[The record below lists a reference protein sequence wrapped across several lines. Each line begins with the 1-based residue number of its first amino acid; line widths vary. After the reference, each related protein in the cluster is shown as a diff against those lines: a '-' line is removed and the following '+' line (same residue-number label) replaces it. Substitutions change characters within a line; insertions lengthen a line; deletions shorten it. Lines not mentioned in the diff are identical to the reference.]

1 MEKAKGKKLFYRP
14 AGKRK
19 GMYTPTQIICVSF
32 VIVIAL
38 GTFLLS
44 LPVASKHGR
53 LDVLDAM
60 FTATSAT
67 CVTGLIV
74 RDTWTQFTYFGQAVI
89 LLLIQVGGLGLVT
102 LTSFFALAM
111 RRRMGFRDLR
121 LLGESVSADGYAQA
135 KDVLKIVVGL
145 AGLFEGIGI
154 VLLLFA
160 FVPQFGLE
168 GIWVSVFTAI
178 SAFCNAG
185 FDLLTATPGAVGLSE
200 YTNNPLVMI
209 TLIVLI
215 TTGGLGFIVWR
226 NIRHYSKA
234 KRLLLHTKLVLI
246 MAAVMLLVGAAIIF
260 IVEFSNQDTLGQ
272 MPIGE
277 KILTSIFLSASSRT
291 AGFPCFDMNDLMP
304 FTKIIITILMFI
316 GAAPASTAGGI
327 KITTVALVV
336 CTVISVLK
344 GREDTYLMGHR
355 IKRDAIYKTFT
366 VIVLS
371 LTLIAVS
378 FTGILMCCEGMS
390 LQKTIFEVVSAFSTT
405 GFSVGASA
413 EMNVPAKLIMIFTM
427 LAGRIGPVT
436 LMTSLIIRKNH
447 NSDKN
452 RILPEGNILVG

>member
-1 MEKAKGKKLFYRP
+1 MQPSRMLVLGFSIIILTGATLLFLP
-14 AGKRK
+14 ISSKSG
-19 GMYTPTQIICVSF
+19 QFSSF
-32 VIVIAL
+32 IDCL
-38 GTFLLS
+38 
-44 LPVASKHGR
+44 
-53 LDVLDAM
+53 

-67 CVTGLIV
+67 CVTGITVL
-74 RDTWTQFTYFGQAVI
+74 DTFNYFNGFALGVI
-89 LLLIQVGGLGLVT
+89 LALIQVGGLGFLTLVT
-102 LTSFFALAM
+102 FINLILGKKLGWSTVKIAASDLTDNALETTPK
-111 RRRMGFRDLR
+111 R
-121 LLGESVSADGYAQA
+121 LFYE
-135 KDVLKIVVGL
+135 
-145 AGLFEGIGI
+145 I
-154 VLLLFA
+154 VLYSFA
-160 FVPQFGLE
+160 IEFVGAVILSFVFVPDFGAL
-168 GIWVSVFTAI
+168 GILSV

-246 MAAVMLLVGAAIIF
+246 MAAVMLLVGATIIF
-260 IVEFSNQDTLGQ
+260 IVEFGNQDTLGQ
-272 MPIGE
+272 MPVGE

-413 EMNVPAKLIMIFTM
+413 EMNVPAKLIMVFTM

>member
-1 MEKAKGKKLFYRP
+1 MQPSRMLVLGFSIIILTGATLLFLP
-14 AGKRK
+14 ISSKSG
-19 GMYTPTQIICVSF
+19 QFSSF
-32 VIVIAL
+32 IDCL
-38 GTFLLS
+38 
-44 LPVASKHGR
+44 
-53 LDVLDAM
+53 

-67 CVTGLIV
+67 CVTGITVL
-74 RDTWTQFTYFGQAVI
+74 DTFNYFNGFGQGVI
-89 LLLIQVGGLGLVT
+89 LALIQVGGLGFLTLVT
-102 LTSFFALAM
+102 FINLILGKKLGWSTVKIAASDLTDNALETTPK
-111 RRRMGFRDLR
+111 R
-121 LLGESVSADGYAQA
+121 LFYE
-135 KDVLKIVVGL
+135 
-145 AGLFEGIGI
+145 I
-154 VLLLFA
+154 VLYSFAIEFVGAVILA
-160 FVPQFGLE
+160 FVFVPDFGAL
-168 GIWVSVFTAI
+168 GIFEAVFLSV

-246 MAAVMLLVGAAIIF
+246 MAAVMLLVGATIIF
-260 IVEFSNQDTLGQ
+260 IVEFGNQDTLGQ

-277 KILTSIFLSASSRT
+277 KILTSVFLSASSRT

-344 GREDTYLMGHR
+344 GREDTYR

-371 LTLIAVS
+371 LALIAVS

-413 EMNVPAKLIMIFTM
+413 EMNVPAKLIMVFTM

>member
-1 MEKAKGKKLFYRP
+1 MQPSRMLVLGFSIIILTGATLLFLPISSRS
-14 AGKRK
+14 G
-19 GMYTPTQIICVSF
+19 QFSSF
-32 VIVIAL
+32 IDCL
-38 GTFLLS
+38 
-44 LPVASKHGR
+44 
-53 LDVLDAM
+53 

-67 CVTGLIV
+67 CVTGITVL
-74 RDTWTQFTYFGQAVI
+74 DTFNYFNGFGQGVI
-89 LLLIQVGGLGLVT
+89 LALIQVGGLGFLTLVT
-102 LTSFFALAM
+102 FINLILGKKLGWSTVKIAASDLTDNALETTPK
-111 RRRMGFRDLR
+111 R
-121 LLGESVSADGYAQA
+121 LFYE
-135 KDVLKIVVGL
+135 
-145 AGLFEGIGI
+145 I
-154 VLLLFA
+154 VLYSFA
-160 FVPQFGLE
+160 IEFVGAVILSFVFVPDFGALGVFE
-168 GIWVSVFTAI
+168 AIFLSV

-226 NIRHYSKA
+226 NIRHYNKT
-234 KRLLLHTKLVLI
+234 KRLVLI

-272 MPIGE
+272 MPVGE

-344 GREDTYLMGHR
+344 GREDTYLLGHR

-413 EMNVPAKLIMIFTM
+413 EMNIPAKLIMIFTM

-436 LMTSLIIRKNH
+436 LMTSLVIRKNH
-447 NSDKN
+447 SSDKN

>member
-1 MEKAKGKKLFYRP
+1 MPKLKKKTRQMQPSRLLVLGFSIIILAGAVLLF
-14 AGKRK
+14 
-19 GMYTPTQIICVSF
+19 
-32 VIVIAL
+32 
-38 GTFLLS
+38 
-44 LPVASKHGR
+44 LPISSRNGQFSNFIDC
-53 LDVLDAM
+53 L

-67 CVTGLIV
+67 CVTGITIF
-74 RDTWTQFTYFGQAVI
+74 DTYNYFNGFGQGVI
-89 LLLIQVGGLGLVT
+89 LALIQVGGLGFLTLVT
-102 LTSFFALAM
+102 FINLILGKKLGWSTVKIAASDLTDNALETTPK
-111 RRRMGFRDLR
+111 R
-121 LLGESVSADGYAQA
+121 LFYE
-135 KDVLKIVVGL
+135 
-145 AGLFEGIGI
+145 I
-154 VLLLFA
+154 VLYSFA
-160 FVPQFGLE
+160 IEFVGAVILSFVFVPDFGALGVFE
-168 GIWVSVFTAI
+168 AVFLSV

-185 FDLLTATPGAVGLSE
+185 FDLLTATQGAVGLSN
-200 YTNNPLVMI
+200 YTANPLVMI
-209 TLIVLI
+209 TVTVLI

-226 NIRHYSKA
+226 NIRHYNKT
-234 KRLLLHTKLVLI
+234 KRLLLHTKLVLL
-246 MAAVMLLVGAAIIF
+246 MTAVMTLVGAAIIF
-260 IVEFSNQDTLGQ
+260 IVEFGNRNTLGQ
-272 MPIGE
+272 MPVGE

-291 AGFPCFDMNDLMP
+291 AGFPCFDMNGLMP

-436 LMTSLIIRKNH
+436 LMTSLVIRKNH

>member
-1 MEKAKGKKLFYRP
+1 MPKLKKKTRQMQPSRMLVLGFSIIILAGATLLFLP
-14 AGKRK
+14 ISSKSG
-19 GMYTPTQIICVSF
+19 QFSSF
-32 VIVIAL
+32 IDCL
-38 GTFLLS
+38 
-44 LPVASKHGR
+44 
-53 LDVLDAM
+53 

-67 CVTGLIV
+67 CVTGITV
-74 RDTWTQFTYFGQAVI
+74 FDTFNYFNGFGQGVI
-89 LLLIQVGGLGLVT
+89 LALIQVGGLGFLTLVT
-102 LTSFFALAM
+102 FINLILGKKLGWSTVKIAASDLTDNALETTPKRLFYEIFLYSFAIEF
-111 RRRMGFRDLR
+111 
-121 LLGESVSADGYAQA
+121 
-135 KDVLKIVVGL
+135 VGAVIL
-145 AGLFEGIGI
+145 SF
-154 VLLLFA
+154 V
-160 FVPQFGLE
+160 FVPDFGALGVFE
-168 GIWVSVFTAI
+168 AIFLSV

-185 FDLLTATPGAVGLSE
+185 FDLLTATQGAVGLSN
-200 YTNNPLVMI
+200 YTANPLVMI
-209 TLIVLI
+209 TVTVLI

-246 MAAVMLLVGAAIIF
+246 MAAVMLLVGATIIF
-260 IVEFSNQDTLGQ
+260 IVEFGNQDTLGQ
-272 MPIGE
+272 MPVGE

-413 EMNVPAKLIMIFTM
+413 EMNVPAKLIMVFTM

>member
-1 MEKAKGKKLFYRP
+1 MQPSRMLVLGFSIIILAGATLLFLP
-14 AGKRK
+14 ISSKSG
-19 GMYTPTQIICVSF
+19 QFSSF
-32 VIVIAL
+32 IDCL
-38 GTFLLS
+38 
-44 LPVASKHGR
+44 
-53 LDVLDAM
+53 

-67 CVTGLIV
+67 CVTGITVL
-74 RDTWTQFTYFGQAVI
+74 DTFNYFNGFGQGVI
-89 LLLIQVGGLGLVT
+89 LALIQVGGLGFLTLVT
-102 LTSFFALAM
+102 FINLILGKKLGWSTVKIAASDLTDNALETTPK
-111 RRRMGFRDLR
+111 R
-121 LLGESVSADGYAQA
+121 LFYE
-135 KDVLKIVVGL
+135 
-145 AGLFEGIGI
+145 I
-154 VLLLFA
+154 VLYSFAIEFVGAVILA
-160 FVPQFGLE
+160 FVFVPDFGAL
-168 GIWVSVFTAI
+168 GIFEAIFLSV

-209 TLIVLI
+209 TLM
-215 TTGGLGFIVWR
+215 
-226 NIRHYSKA
+226 
-234 KRLLLHTKLVLI
+234 VLI

-413 EMNVPAKLIMIFTM
+413 EMNVPAKLIMVFTM

>member
-1 MEKAKGKKLFYRP
+1 MPKLKKKTRQIQPSRLLVLGFSAIILVGAVLLFLPISSRS
-14 AGKRK
+14 G
-19 GMYTPTQIICVSF
+19 QFSSF
-32 VIVIAL
+32 IDCL
-38 GTFLLS
+38 
-44 LPVASKHGR
+44 
-53 LDVLDAM
+53 

-67 CVTGLIV
+67 CVTGITIF
-74 RDTWTQFTYFGQAVI
+74 DTYNYFNGFGQGVI
-89 LLLIQVGGLGLVT
+89 LALIQVGGLGFLTLVT
-102 LTSFFALAM
+102 FINLILGKKLGWSTVKIAASELTDNALETTPK
-111 RRRMGFRDLR
+111 R
-121 LLGESVSADGYAQA
+121 LFYE
-135 KDVLKIVVGL
+135 
-145 AGLFEGIGI
+145 I
-154 VLLLFA
+154 VLYSFAIELIGAVILA
-160 FVPQFGLE
+160 FVFVPDFGALGVFE
-168 GIWVSVFTAI
+168 AVFLSV

-185 FDLLTATPGAVGLSE
+185 FDLLTATPGAIGLSN
-200 YTNNPLVMI
+200 YTNNPVVII

-226 NIRHYSKA
+226 NIRHFNKT

-246 MAAVMLLVGAAIIF
+246 MTLIMTFGGALIIC
-260 IVEFSNQDTLGQ
+260 IVEFGNPDTLGN
-272 MPIGE
+272 MSFSE
-277 KILTSIFLSASSRT
+277 KVLSSFFLSASSRT
-291 AGFPCFDMNDLMP
+291 AGFPCFDMNGLMP
-304 FTKIIITILMFI
+304 FTKIIITVLMFI
-316 GAAPASTAGGI
+316 GGAPASTAGGI

-344 GREDTYLMGHR
+344 GREDTYLMDHR

-371 LTLIAVS
+371 LVLIALS

-413 EMNVPAKLIMIFTM
+413 EMNIPAKLIMVFTM